1 MNAQDRPTIALVT
14 REFWPF
20 YAGGGLPRYCRATAM
35 LLAQAA
41 EVTVILPDFY
51 AEAVSNG
58 DRRAPRGIRFELVPE
73 PDRADPRPFAS
84 LYHAWSAAAYQAVCR
99 LYPDGGP
106 DLVEFG
112 DYTGDG
118 AVTVQ
123 AKRSGSPTVAR
134 TRIVVGVH
142 GTDEIHR
149 TLNGH
154 GLEDPDSAA
163 LAALERVG
171 LEGTDLIFMP
181 GGDVQGTYERYYGPD
196 RLAPTRT
203 VTHPFADRDFS
214 LLPPR
219 SGDGPLRLIHAGRY
233 ERRKGVAELIAA
245 VRSLDRDDVRLT
257 LLGRD
262 TPTGPSGTS
271 MRAACDRLA
280 AGDPRIEL
288 HDESDFDGVLR
299 AFAEHDVAVIPSR
312 WETFANTAREALMV
326 GRPVL
331 ATPTGGLIQIV
342 EDGVNGW
349 LTSGTSAR
357 ELAEGIERLLD
368 DPDEVRRLAGS
379 PALRASLDRSV
390 DNDETL
396 AAYLDELGRERFD
409 PAPGTVTVGVL
420 ETGDGMALDAELEL
434 PPGDAVAIVP
444 PGARLAPAF
453 LERCARALAS
463 APEAVYATTW
473 AAADERWQAR
483 PLGNAVPL
491 VETEDCG
498 GAVLVVRR
506 EHAERAARLIG
517 SWEFE
522 GAGAWLVARQ
532 LRAEGRY
539 GVVVPEELADVRG
552 VRAASTDARRVEVT
566 AALRRARTRWP
577 ALPAVA
583 APGG

>member
-1 MNAQDRPTIALVT
+1 MNRQHRPTVALVT

-20 YAGGGLPRYCRATAM
+20 YAGGGIPRYYRATAM

-51 AEAVSNG
+51 AETVSDG
-58 DRRAPRGIRFELVPE
+58 DPRVPRGVRFEFAPE
-73 PDRADPRPFAS
+73 PNRADPWPFAS
-84 LYHAWSAAAYQAVCR
+84 LYHAWSAAAYEALCR

-112 DYTGDG
+112 DYTGEG

-123 AKRSGSPTVAR
+123 AKRSGSPTLAR
-134 TRIVVGVH
+134 TRIVVGIH

-154 GLEDPDSAA
+154 GLEDPESAA
-163 LAALERVG
+163 LIALERVE
-171 LEGTDLIFMP
+171 LEGTDVIFMP
-181 GGDVQGTYERYYGPD
+181 GGDVQATYERYYGRD
-196 RLAPTRT
+196 RLAPMRT
-203 VTHPFADRDFS
+203 VAHPFADGDS
-214 LLPPR
+214 SVLPSRP
-219 SGDGPLRLIHAGRY
+219 GDGPLRLIHAGRY
-233 ERRKGVAELIAA
+233 ERRKGIAELIAA

-257 LLGRD
+257 LVGRD

-288 HDESDFDGVLR
+288 RDESDLDAVLR
-299 AFAEHDVAVIPSR
+299 AFAEHDVVVIPSR
-312 WETFANTAREALMV
+312 WETYANTAREALMV
-326 GRPVL
+326 GRPLL

-349 LTSGTSAR
+349 LAGGTSVR
-357 ELAEGIERLLD
+357 ELAQAIERLLD

-379 PALRASLDRSV
+379 QELRASLSRSV

-396 AAYLDELGRERFD
+396 AAYLDELGGERFD
-409 PAPGTVTVGVL
+409 PAPAAVSVGVL
-420 ETGDGMALDAELEL
+420 EIGAGIPPATELEL

-444 PGARLAPAF
+444 PGARLAPEF
-453 LERCARALAS
+453 LDSCARALVTS
-463 APEAVYATTW
+463 PDAVYATTW

-506 EHAERAARLIG
+506 EHAERAARRIG

-522 GAGAWLVARQ
+522 GAGAWLVARE

-552 VRAASTDARRVEVT
+552 VPGEPANARRVEVA

-577 ALPAVA
+577 APSAVA
-583 APGG
+583 PHGG